1 MASLL
6 KGAAGAAKETTNI
19 VIDLNKEIEKLFSN
33 LAEQPQQV
41 LHVYSWSDQ
50 TKTIQEKSCI
60 AFKNADMSTTK
71 LSDIRELL
79 VTEGV
84 LEPTLV
90 WSSFCNQRGAKILDT
105 TSFKAYL
112 GILNEKSSEV
122 GDIAEDN
129 ADSYRVYLKSEK
141 IIDYDHIRALSSRG
155 AKVSID
161 KKVPELPPA
170 SQPKAPELPTS
181 FSHNIFLNPTTTF
194 SIVHAADMS
203 ETQWSVV
210 IRNNSLLNA
219 YRVIDAGGKIGRIV
233 ERSMHTA
240 FALKPRLF
248 QNYQISASAA
258 SDSIAKQKQTLRIPR
273 FRIED
278 DSYIEQF
285 EKTKSV
291 SRAIAQSSLSQ
302 LAAELAV
309 EGGAFGVSASLS
321 ASYGEDNS
329 SSSSSSSSDDTRVM
343 SITYNFPRAVI
354 DFDRYSLD
362 LSEEC
367 QLDLASVDSVAAID
381 NFKDK
386 YGRFFPTR
394 IELGGRL
401 HSSEESTASTT
412 AGKAEQAKSM
422 RAAAALSFS
431 SPYVQASANM
441 SYAQSSD
448 SSSQNTGASTSKSV
462 CWEAKGGDTLLCNDP
477 PAWAYTVGSFYN
489 WRTVKQSRVL
499 SIEDVISTIPGYQ
512 GTKQKFADI
521 LRDES
526 QIKPTTSQTT
536 IGFTLTMRNQ
546 KMFTAP
552 QNSDGGKFTQTVYDL
567 AKTKVM
573 TEERMAY
580 LNKLIPSIEGAAPVK
595 LLANDNSTNQKFYV
609 NVETTNTNEDK
620 QVCLFCLLTSCSIIF
635 QFFVNQPVLLCSSNI
650 TTPTAF
656 TTRPTPATGG
666 APGWPPAPSYVA
678 L

>member
-19 VIDLNKEIEKLFSN
+19 VLDLNKGIEKLFGN
-33 LAEQPQQV
+33 LAEQPQEV
-41 LHVYSWSDQ
+41 LRVYSWSDQ

-84 LEPTLV
+84 LEPT
-90 WSSFCNQRGAKILDT
+90 S
-105 TSFKAYL
+105 
-112 GILNEKSSEV
+112 
-122 GDIAEDN
+122 
-129 ADSYRVYLKSEK
+129 
-141 IIDYDHIRALSSRG
+141 
-155 AKVSID
+155 
-161 KKVPELPPA
+161 
-170 SQPKAPELPTS
+170 
-181 FSHNIFLNPTTTF
+181 
-194 SIVHAADMS
+194 HAAGMS

-219 YRVIDAGGKIGRIV
+219 YRVVDARGNIGRIV
-233 ERSMHTA
+233 ESLMHTA

-285 EKTKSV
+285 EKTKTV
-291 SRAIAQSSLSQ
+291 SRAIAQSSPSQ

-309 EGGAFGVSASLS
+309 LDVS
-321 ASYGEDNS
+321 EK
-329 SSSSSSSSDDTRVM
+329 
-343 SITYNFPRAVI
+343 
-354 DFDRYSLD
+354 
-362 LSEEC
+362 C
-367 QLDLASVDSVAAID
+367 QLDLASVNSVAAID

-412 AGKAEQAKSM
+412 AGKADQAKSM
-422 RAAAALSFS
+422 RAAAVLSFS

-462 CWEAKGGDTLLCNDP
+462 CWETKGGDTLLCNDP
-477 PAWAYTVGSFYN
+477 PAWAYTVGYFYN

-499 SIEDVISTIPGYQ
+499 SIEDVISTTPGCMD
-512 GTKQKFADI
+512 TEQKFADI

-536 IGFTLTMRNQ
+536 IGFTLTMRN
-546 KMFTAP
+546 KKTFTEP
-552 QNSDGGKFTQTVYDL
+552 QSSDGGKFAQTVYDL

-580 LNKLIPSIEGAAPVK
+580 LNRLIPSIDGAAPVK

-609 NVETTNTNEDK
+609 NVETTNINEDRQLK
-620 QVCLFCLLTSCSIIF
+620 YNHPYRIYNKTNTGDGQSTWLVTSSILRGFIDTGIVWAGKLENATTFQLLYPGVGNHSPYVHNGDEVYLKLFYKD
-635 QFFVNQPVLLCSSNI
+635 
-650 TTPTAF
+650 
-656 TTRPTPATGG
+656 GKDYG
-666 APGWPPAPSYVA
+666 YG
-678 L
+678 